1 MYDGHKTC
9 SMEVELGA
17 VRLCAMTGL
26 SHVGEDHVAV
36 GGIATRCVGAYQ
48 APRIIAVPTNQ
59 T

>member
-1 MYDGHKTC
+1 
-9 SMEVELGA
+9 MEVELGA